1 MQANVS
7 SPLWDLETD
16 DVNVRISQLQILTSG
31 YRKLA
36 ETSPDLPS
44 VDSRLPSLI
53 SGRVVE
59 QIISGTREG
68 IQATLKSLREA
79 RRDLQNELNSLTDS
93 ETLNK
98 IFKRRVGELEIA
110 ASQTNRDDS
119 HTMAVRLMDSEKLQT
134 RTYQQDREVL
144 NTALDEFITDR
155 LSPLL
160 AAEELGGPVT
170 GSVLN
175 VTDDML
181 AAGFTDRGKVNKG
194 RKADDDHRQRRIDEM
209 FGNLAVRAGDD
220 QDDLAA
226 EAAIAAQAMKDLL
239 EKLIQLSID
248 RGSGRFLELD
258 KEDAASRYLV
268 RSKVAVLDPRDGRK
282 IRLVDFGKPL
292 EDWL

>member
-1 MQANVS
+1 M
-7 SPLWDLETD
+7 
-16 DVNVRISQLQILTSG
+16 NVRISQLLILTTG
-31 YRKLA
+31 YLKLA
-36 ETSPDLPS
+36 ETAPELPNL
-44 VDSRLPSLI
+44 DSRLPSLI
-53 SGRVVE
+53 SGRELE
-59 QIISGTREG
+59 QIVSGARDS
-68 IQATLKSLREA
+68 IQATLRSLREA
-79 RRDLQNELNSLTDS
+79 RRDLQSELNTLIDS

-98 IFKRRVGELEIA
+98 IFEKRVGELEFA
-110 ASQTNRDDS
+110 AAQTNRDDS

-134 RTYQQDREVL
+134 RTYQQDRELL
-144 NTALDEFITDR
+144 NTALDEFISDR

-194 RKADDDHRQRRIDEM
+194 RKADEDHRQRRIDEM
-209 FGNLAVRAGDD
+209 FGNLAVRVGNE
-220 QDDLAA
+220 DDLAA
-226 EAAIAAQAMKDLL
+226 EAAIAAKAMKDLL
-239 EKLIQLSID
+239 ERLVQLSID
-248 RGSGRFLELD
+248 RGSGRFHELD

-268 RSKVAVLDPRDGRK
+268 RSKVAILDPRDGRK

>member
-16 DVNVRISQLQILTSG
+16 DVNVRISQLQILTTG

-220 QDDLAA
+220 QNDLAV

>member
-1 MQANVS
+1 MNITA
-7 SPLWDLETD
+7 PLWDLETD
-16 DVNVRISQLQILTSG
+16 DINVRISQLQILTAG
-31 YRKLA
+31 YQKLA
-36 ETSPDLPS
+36 ETSPDLS
-44 VDSRLPSLI
+44 STDSKLPSLI
-53 SGRVVE
+53 SGREVDQLV
-59 QIISGTREG
+59 SGTRES
-68 IQATLKSLREA
+68 IQTTLKSLREA
-79 RRDLQNELNSLTDS
+79 RRDLQNGLNNVTDS

-98 IFKRRVGELEIA
+98 IFEQRVGQLGVA

-119 HTMAVRLMDSEKLQT
+119 HTIAVRLMDSEKLQT
-134 RTYQQDREVL
+134 RTYQQDRETL
-144 NTALDEFITDR
+144 NTALNEFITDR

-194 RKADDDHRQRRIDEM
+194 RKTDEDHRQRRIDEM
-209 FGNLAVRAGDD
+209 FGNLAVRSGNNDD
-220 QDDLAA
+220 DDLAV
-226 EAAIAAQAMKDLL
+226 EATVAAQAMKDLL
-239 EKLIQLSID
+239 EKLVQLSID
-248 RGSGRFLELD
+248 RGSGRFHELD